1 MMQEDVAERQRA
13 LAHVLWLGGAPD
25 AGKSSVVKE
34 LGERY
39 AFR

>member
-1 MMQEDVAERQRA
+1 MMQEDVDGRQRA
-13 LAHVLWLGGAPD
+13 LADALWLGGAPD
-25 AGKSSVVKE
+25 AGKRSVVKE